1 MPIQIASRCPSP
13 WASNDDQDTNSHAID
28 FALAQ
33 ARPFGQRPHN
43 LSRHRQAPA
52 RWGKRGVPILRKC
65 QLSWREPVLT
75 TRYVYVLFGPTQ
87 SLSCRLV
94 FLNCQRPIKI
104 PKIYVWYCGV
114 GVAFLESLI
123 LHSKREW
130 DKLSAKK
137 QQPRAKVCLSA
148 FPLRLLLSLFFCRH
162 DEVACYIHASHIQSL
177 HCRSKYWSSRRD
189 HQPRQLLSDQGEKT
203 QPISQVNDQR
213 PIDPRPWAQEAFP
226 KQREGATTRTVCALT
241 SNAARREGGC

>member
-1 MPIQIASRCPSP
+1 MARAS
-13 WASNDDQDTNSHAID
+13 ID
-28 FALAQ
+28 HTICL
-33 ARPFGQRPHN
+33 RP
-43 LSRHRQAPA
+43 
-52 RWGKRGVPILRKC
+52 LRTD
-65 QLSWREPVLT
+65 SIPVL
-75 TRYVYVLFGPTQ
+75 
-87 SLSCRLV
+87 SSCLSKLSVPNQNSENR
-94 FLNCQRPIKI
+94 QD
-104 PKIYVWYCGV
+104 VWYCGV
-114 GVAFLESLI
+114 GIAFLESLI

-162 DEVACYIHASHIQSL
+162 DEVGCYIHASHIQSL
-177 HCRSKYWSSRRD
+177 HCRSKYRSSRRD

-203 QPISQVNDQR
+203 KPISQVNDQR